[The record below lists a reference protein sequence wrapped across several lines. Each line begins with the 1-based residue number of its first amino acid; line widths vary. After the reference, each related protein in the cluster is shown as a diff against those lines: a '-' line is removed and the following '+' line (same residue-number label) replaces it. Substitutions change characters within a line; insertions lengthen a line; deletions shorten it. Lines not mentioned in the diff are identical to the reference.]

1 MKQEVL
7 SVENGKLS
15 KNGNVIFD
23 GLYFRI
29 FMNEIAGIIY
39 DDIQTKR
46 HLNEFL
52 LGELELESG
61 RFFVD
66 EKRVPLYRSAHIL
79 PSMVTLINK
88 KSKLVN
94 SFSIVENIFL
104 FSDSS
109 YFIRKKRYEK
119 LFKDLRERLN
129 IDLPHGQKP
138 LELTSKDRIIVELMR
153 AYVGKK
159 RLVILDDLSGY
170 LQKKDIEDIF
180 SVLFKLQRFDMTFL
194 VAISFEDEY
203 IKKIDRVTAIKSNKT
218 ISLIDSNTEDIQA
231 ITRRLYFN
239 ENTIKLN
246 TKKHILKF
254 DKQDRPIMR
263 FQNVFTS
270 ILKDIS
276 FSVNQGELLKIH
288 CFDDLSCAHIVD
300 LLKGELKPSGG
311 SIYYRD
317 EFYDAKSI
325 YSAIHRGICF
335 IEECACDSMLFHNM
349 SIVENLGIPC
359 GEKIKNFWMFSKY
372 SESIMKQLRSRIGKI
387 SRKTTIKNQKS
398 YTLLQIAY
406 YKWLLYFPKII
417 VCINPFTDV
426 DIYMR
431 EKAIDMIHQF
441 LERGITVIIVTSN
454 YYTANKFGGET
465 VDILKGKQLSGKK
478 WNDVLSEDNHT
489 GLS

>member
-1 MKQEVL
+1 MKQEL
-7 SVENGKLS
+7 FSVENGKLS
-15 KNGNVIFD
+15 KNSSVIFD
-23 GLYFRI
+23 GLYLRI

-46 HLNEFL
+46 YLNEFL

-61 RFFVD
+61 RFFVN
-66 EKRVPLYRSAHIL
+66 EKRVPLYRSAHLL
-79 PSMVTLINK
+79 PSMVTLIDK

-94 SFSIVENIFL
+94 SFSIPENIFL
-104 FSDSS
+104 FSDSN
-109 YFIRKKRYEK
+109 YFVRKSKYEK
-119 LFKDLRERLN
+119 LFWDLNERLK
-129 IDLPHGQKP
+129 IDLPYGQKP
-138 LELTSKDRIIVELMR
+138 SELTSKDRIIVELMR
-153 AYVGKK
+153 AYVEKK
-159 RLVILDDLSGY
+159 KLVILDDLSGY

-203 IKKIDRVTAIKSNKT
+203 VKKIDRVTAIKSNKT
-218 ISLIDSNTEDIQA
+218 ISLIDSDTEDIQT

-239 ENTIKLN
+239 ENTMKLN
-246 TKKHILKF
+246 MKRNILKF
-254 DKQDRPIMR
+254 DKYDRPIMR
-263 FQNVFTS
+263 FENVSTS
-270 ILKDIS
+270 TLENIS

-317 EFYDAKSI
+317 GFYDAKSV
-325 YSAIHRGICF
+325 YSAIHQGVCF

-349 SIVENLGIPC
+349 SVVENLGIPC
-359 GEKIKNFWMFSKY
+359 GEKIRNFWMFPKY
-372 SESIMKQLRSRIGKI
+372 SESIIKQVKKRIGKI
-387 SRKTTIKNQKS
+387 AQNTTVKNQKS

-431 EKAIDMIHQF
+431 ERAIDMIHQY

-454 YYTANKFGGET
+454 YYTTDKFDGET
-465 VDILKGKQLSGKK
+465 VDILKGKQLSEAPYFEQPFK
-478 WNDVLSEDNHT
+478 
-489 GLS
+489 